1 MKKQTLI
8 AAALLTASF
17 GFAQKKELKTAEKAL
32 KDNNYAEAK
41 VALSQAQ
48 SMMGSMDD
56 KLKSKYHLLS
66 AQAFYA
72 NGAGNDADVTKAIE
86 LLNSVGSDDA
96 KDAQALKEAMVKK
109 FLEKGNEQYEAK
121 KYGMAALNFE
131 KIYRVFPQDT
141 VFLYNAAISA
151 DIAQET
157 DKAIGYYNELKNVGY
172 TGIETEYYA
181 FNTETNQEEKLN
193 SQSERDLYLRSG
205 KYIKPT
211 DKNTESKR
219 PEIVKRIAQLYVAQG
234 KDDMAI
240 KAIKEARAQNP
251 KDVNLIITEA
261 NLYYKLED
269 VARYKQLTEEA
280 IQLDPNNADLF
291 YNLGVISA
299 DADDVE
305 NAEKYYKK
313 TLEINPNYINAKMN
327 LAALILSGEQAI
339 IDQMNSLGSSA
350 ADNKKYDELKEKR
363 LGLYRKSI
371 PYLEGVLSQEPDNDA
386 AIKTLLSMYS
396 AIGEDAKAKAMSEKL
411 DSLKN

>member
-72 NGAGNDADVTKAIE
+72 NGNGSDADVTKAIE
-86 LLNSVGSDDA
+86 MLNSVGSDDA

-121 KYGMAALNFE
+121 KYGMAAVNFE

-141 VFLYNAAISA
+141 LFLYNAAISA
-151 DIAQET
+151 DIAQEV
-157 DKAIGYYNELKNVGY
+157 DNAIGYYSELKDLGY
-172 TGIETEYYA
+172 TGVETEYYA
-181 FNTETNQEEKLN
+181 FNTETNEEEKLN
-193 SQSERDLYLRSG
+193 SLSERDLYLRSG

-211 DKNTESKR
+211 DKKTESKR

-240 KAIKEARAQNP
+240 QAIKEARAQNP

-350 ADNKKYDELKEKR
+350 ADNKKYDELKEQR

-371 PYLEGVLSQEPDNDA
+371 PYLEGVLNQEPDNVA
-386 AIKTLLSMYS
+386 AIKTLNSMYS
-396 AIGEDAKAKAMSEKL
+396 AIGEDAKAKAMKDKL
-411 DSLKN
+411 DTLEN